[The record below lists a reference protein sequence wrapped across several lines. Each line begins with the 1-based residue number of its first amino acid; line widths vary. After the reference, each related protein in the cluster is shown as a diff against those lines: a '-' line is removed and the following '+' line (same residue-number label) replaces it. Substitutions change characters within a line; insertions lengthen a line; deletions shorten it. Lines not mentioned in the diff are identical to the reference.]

1 MALTLEDK
9 KAIVAEVSAHAV
21 DAQSLVTADYRGLS
35 VAEMGEL
42 RSDARQAGVYLKVV
56 RNTLA
61 KRALEDSSF
70 ACIQETLKGPLL
82 LAFSAEEPSA
92 AARLLRDFKKKYD
105 ALEVKALSID
115 GCLLAANEL
124 EAVAKLPTRDEV
136 ISMLMSV
143 MQAPISKLV
152 RTLAEPQAKL
162 VRTLAAVKAQKE
174 AA

>member
-9 KAIVAEVSAHAV
+9 KAIVAEVAAKAV

-35 VAEMGEL
+35 VAQMGQL

-61 KRALEDSSF
+61 KRALEDSNF
-70 ACIQETLKGPLL
+70 VCMQDALKGPLL
-82 LAFSAEEPSA
+82 LAFSVEEPSA
-92 AARLLRDFKKKYD
+92 AARLMRDFKKKND

-115 GCLLAANEL
+115 GRLLEANEL
-124 EAVAKLPTRDEV
+124 EAVAKLPTRDEA

-143 MQAPISKLV
+143 MQAPISKFV

-162 VRTLAAVKAQKE
+162 VRTIAAVKAQKE